1 MNRKLALICLVL
13 TVAITASSQRQP
25 TSPSATPKPLA
36 ARFMVQGTYEEIY
49 QGRTSQGAATGKLV
63 IKFEA
68 GRWLTMTTNEVG
80 NAEFRRTREAVSSRQ

>member
-68 GRWLTMTTNEVG
+68 GRD
-80 NAEFRRTREAVSSRQ
+80 RKSTRLNSSHERLSRMPSSA